1 MRQCYKCVPL
11 FLVSAYHRLSHS
23 LKDGTLL
30 PGCVPLFG
38 VTANLEG
45 SLLHDVFHCLRQ
57 TLKDGELLHDV
68 FRCLELWQTLKDGE
82 LLHDVFR
89 CLELRQSLK
98 DEALLHGV
106 FHHRLSHSSEN
117 GALPPGCVPQFGART
132 NPTVCLTPHHNAPF
146 SSASPPPSHPSAL
159 YEMLTVVF
167 QQKCLFE
174 NRILIFN
181 VYISICIAME
191 A

>member
-68 FRCLELWQTLKDGE
+68 FRCLEL
-82 LLHDVFR
+82 
-89 CLELRQSLK
+89 RQSLK

-117 GALPPGCVPQFGART
+117 GALPPGCVPQFGVRT